1 MAAWVVAG
9 GLPSAPCPGSGSSTP
24 SSSAVVPCGALE
36 RTEKAV
42 SDVKVQQKQ
51 SLSRQEAAR
60 LIAAL
65 AEGLGEDGKVTVQL
79 GNSTLELSVTDQ
91 VDWELEVEV
100 DGDEIELELEL
111 KWSTSGRTSAGA
123 VEDESEEDE
132 SEDVESE
139 APMPEPVSGEDDAEH
154 PGTGRVAVTGDEA
167 EDGESAQDVAEPDEA
182 DAMPAAEP
190 EPSSESRRSRGSA
203 SAGAGKSASNG
214 IDTAAVRAWAAAN
227 GLKVSPRGRIKDE
240 VLEAY
245 RAAGN

>member
-1 MAAWVVAG
+1 M
-9 GLPSAPCPGSGSSTP
+9 
-24 SSSAVVPCGALE
+24 E
-36 RTEKAV
+36 MAV

-65 AEGLGEDGKVTVQL
+65 AEGLGADGKVAVRL
-79 GNSTLELSVTDQ
+79 GDSTLELSVGGQ
-91 VDWELEVEV
+91 LDWELEVEV

-111 KWSTSGRTSAGA
+111 RWSTSGRTSAEA

-132 SEDVESE
+132 SEEVESE
-139 APMPEPVSGEDDAEH
+139 EAEPEPVSGEDDAED
-154 PGTGRVAVTGDEA
+154 PGTGRVAVGRDEA

-182 DAMPAAEP
+182 DAVPEAEP
-190 EPSSESRRSRGSA
+190 ERASESRRSRRSA

-227 GLKVSPRGRIKDE
+227 GLEVSPRGRIKDE